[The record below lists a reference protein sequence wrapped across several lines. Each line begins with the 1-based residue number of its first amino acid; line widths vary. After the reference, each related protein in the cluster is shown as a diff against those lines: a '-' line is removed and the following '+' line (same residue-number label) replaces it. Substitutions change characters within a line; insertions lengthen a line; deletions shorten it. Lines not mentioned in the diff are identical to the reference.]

1 MSRVCLAEPPAL
13 RLGAGIDFSA
23 PDSPLAAYYLR
34 ASDVVAASL
43 LSFVFVLAC
52 VAPLPVG
59 DVRSQLELGLE
70 TLKNGPWAQGPAVQ
84 LSWLFHAGLALLFR
98 LGSWPHGAEGGVECL
113 RGAYAL
119 LVVAR
124 LTLLWLA
131 FRRVSGSAGLGLAG
145 LVLTL
150 GLSLGRLPGLHP
162 LLFGEACFAAI
173 LVLLS
178 HQELT
183 RRRVQLLCATFVL
196 WANVHESFVL
206 GFVLLLIGL
215 VARVI
220 SLGWAVGGDPFLRK
234 LTGLIL
240 MSLIAILALNPRGPF
255 LVSTLWGLAHDPA
268 FVALEAWQPLRF
280 HYGPGGQ
287 WTFLL
292 LWCLVVLVQHLAR
305 TFYPPVQLLCLLVF
319 GFWPLWHQQIL
330 LEWAMVAP
338 WAALAVAPA
347 AAERFRP
354 AWLSSS
360 VPSFRK
366 TLLAGLFAV
375 IAATW
380 FAPVH
385 WLMGGRPASLDR
397 SLSQSR

>member
-1 MSRVCLAEPPAL
+1 MSRVCPAEPTAL
-13 RLGAGIDFSA
+13 RLGAGIDFTS
-23 PDSPLAAYYLR
+23 PDSLLAPYYLR
-34 ASDVVAASL
+34 ASDAVAAFL

-59 DVRSQLELGLE
+59 DVRSQLELDLE
-70 TLKNGPWAQGPAVQ
+70 TLKSGPWALEPARQ
-84 LSWLFHAGLALLFR
+84 LSWLFHAGVALIFR
-98 LGSWPHGAEGGVECL
+98 LGSWPYGAEGGVECL
-113 RGAYAL
+113 RGAYAV
-119 LVVAR
+119 LVVSR
-124 LTLLWLA
+124 LALLWLA
-131 FRRVSGSAGLGLAG
+131 FRRVSGSAGLGLVG
-145 LVLTL
+145 LVVML
-150 GLSLGRLPGLHP
+150 GLTLGRLPRLQP
-162 LLFGEACFAAI
+162 LLFGEACFAA
-173 LVLLS
+173 LLLLLS

-183 RRRVQLLCATFVL
+183 RRRVQLLCVMFVL

-215 VARVI
+215 AARLI
-220 SLGWAVGGDPFLRK
+220 QSRGAVGSDPFLRQ

-240 MSLIAILALNPRGPF
+240 VCLIAVLTLNPRGPF
-255 LVSTLWGLAHDPA
+255 LVSTFWGLAHDPA
-268 FVALEAWQPLRF
+268 FVALDAWQPLRF

-292 LWCLVVLVQHLAR
+292 LWCLVVLVQHQALA
-305 TFYPPVQLLCLLVF
+305 FYPPLQLLCLLVF
-319 GFWPLWHQQIL
+319 GFWPLWHQHIL

-338 WAALAVAPA
+338 WCALAVAPA

-354 AWLSSS
+354 AWLTSS

-366 TLLAGLFAV
+366 TLLAALLAA

-385 WLMGGRPASLDR
+385 WLMGGRPAPLDR
-397 SLSQSR
+397 SLSRSR